1 MTTITLSPQ
10 LSERIAIFA
19 AQTGKT
25 QEQVIAA
32 AVEQYMHQERAI
44 PELSPRDEAMLRDIE
59 SKTDY
64 TIAEFYQRW
73 GIETP

>member
-1 MTTITLSPQ
+1 MTTITLSPK
-10 LSERIAIFA
+10 LGERIALLA

-44 PELSPRDEAMLRDIE
+44 PELSLRDEAMLRDIE